1 MDRQHIRD
9 NQVIERY
16 LQGRLSAADEQAFEE
31 AYMADAELLEEVQLA
46 ERLREGFK
54 NLPEEDRAPRPAPRA
69 RWLDLAGSPRYGI
82 AASLVAA
89 AALLSSGMLYLQQ
102 PGFGSGE
109 SGLFAGPSNTRV
121 VPLVTV
127 RGSGNPNSI
136 AAPAAQEWTVLMLD
150 TGLGDYDSYRAVLTR
165 AGSADELLRLDGMT
179 PTYEGMVAL
188 GLPGRLLPP
197 GNYEIRLDGRKS
209 DWPAARELDE
219 LSRTP
224 LAVTPRP

>member
-16 LQGRLSAADEQAFEE
+16 LQGKLSAADEQAFEE
-31 AYMADAELLEEVQLA
+31 AYMTDPELLGEVQLA

-54 NLPEEDRAPRPAPRA
+54 NLPEEDRARQPAPRS
-69 RWLDLAGSPRYGI
+69 RWLELAGSPRYGI

-89 AALLSSGMLYLQQ
+89 AALLSSGVLYLQE
-102 PGFGSGE
+102 PGFGRSE
-109 SGLFAGPSNTRV
+109 TVSFAGPSNTRV

-127 RGSGNPNSI
+127 RGSGTPNSI
-136 AAPAAQEWTVLMLD
+136 VAPSTDEWTVLMLD

-179 PTYEGMVAL
+179 PGYEGMVAL

-197 GNYEIRLDGRKS
+197 GDYEIRLDGANS
-209 DWPAARELDE
+209 DWPAAREPDE

-224 LAVTPRP
+224 LTVTPRP